1 MTQDNTQRGRGSAD
15 DDGHGREEDPGTAGH
30 ASDTGAQDGVLGSIR
45 LLGEEIGGMLRECA
59 RLAGTESRL
68 FAVSLLLIVVLGV
81 ALGFLFAGALLL
93 LSTAFIALL
102 MVHVGLDPVLSVLS
116 GLLLVCLLC
125 GLLLL
130 WIRRLVRD
138 LRFEQTRAA
147 FADVVARA
155 GESSQ

>member
-1 MTQDNTQRGRGSAD
+1 MTQDDSHDGRSSAD
-15 DDGHGREEDPGTAGH
+15 EHGHAGGEYTGTAGA
-30 ASDTGAQDGVLGSIR
+30 ASDTGAQDGVLGSVR

-81 ALGFLFAGALLL
+81 ALGFLFAGVLLL
-93 LSTAFIALL
+93 LATAFIVLL

-116 GLLLVCLLC
+116 GLLLTCVLC

-130 WIRRLVRD
+130 WIRRLLRD

-147 FADVVARA
+147 FAEVVARA